1 MSEQTTR
8 TPAGEQDFAGTPRP
22 DAMLPVLD
30 EAQLEALRQ
39 VGREWDQTSAEPR
52 VWRQA
57 LPVDP
62 ALGEYPKDSEF
73 RPARFTR
80 LVPVAGRDGDLPPIQ
95 TTNAAETPLR
105 PAARVTRRVTRAL
118 IGPPLDVGA
127 IAVERMRKLVALP
140 VLSADALSSVAYGP
154 EAMLV
159 FLVLAGLPGL
169 SYSLPV
175 GGAIM
180 FLMLAVGI
188 SYRQTIRAYPQG
200 GGSYIVASQN
210 LGRMAGLMAAAGL
223 LIDYVMTVAVS
234 IASGVAAITSA
245 FPSLQPATTV
255 IGAGVIAVLLT
266 GNLRGVRQAGIV
278 FALPTYAF
286 IAAIAALVAGGLVHS
301 AARGFHPAPGG
312 HLAAV
317 QGLSVLLVLRAFASG
332 CTAMTGIEAISN
344 AVPAFKPTE
353 WRNARITLSWMTGL
367 LIAMFAGVLVI
378 TKLAG
383 IVPESSQTM
392 LSQLAHLSFGGGP
405 AYIFIQAATAAVL
418 LLAANTAYN
427 DFPRVLF
434 LMARDR
440 QAPRSFLRIGDRLT
454 FSTGI
459 VLLSLTSAVVYV
471 AFSGDTSTLL
481 PLYAVGVFLAFALSQ
496 SGMVVHWQRHRDQPH
511 WRKSLVFNATGAVLS
526 GIVFV
531 IEGITKFT
539 SGAWVALVL
548 IGLIILAALR
558 IRRYYDLAG
567 QQLALRPEETARAA
581 PPGPPAGPRVPAG
594 RPGSGPKTD
603 EDPGQIA
610 NLTIVPVVGLDRAAM
625 RALAYAAALG
635 QPTFALHVSPT
646 TEEAERFRGYWQA
659 WGDHLPLEVIVSPH
673 RALVAPLVNYVWTLH
688 QQRPDLTLTVAVPEI
703 LARHWWHRI
712 LHDRIARRLR
722 RTLDA
727 LPGVVVTSVP
737 FHLAHG

>member
-1 MSEQTTR
+1 
-8 TPAGEQDFAGTPRP
+8 
-22 DAMLPVLD
+22 
-30 EAQLEALRQ
+30 
-39 VGREWDQTSAEPR
+39 
-52 VWRQA
+52 
-57 LPVDP
+57 
-62 ALGEYPKDSEF
+62 
-73 RPARFTR
+73 
-80 LVPVAGRDGDLPPIQ
+80 
-95 TTNAAETPLR
+95 
-105 PAARVTRRVTRAL
+105 
-118 IGPPLDVGA
+118 
-127 IAVERMRKLVALP
+127 
-140 VLSADALSSVAYGP
+140 
-154 EAMLV
+154 
-159 FLVLAGLPGL
+159 
-169 SYSLPV
+169 
-175 GGAIM
+175 M

-210 LGRMAGLMAAAGL
+210 LGRVPGLMAAAGL

-255 IGAGVIAVLLT
+255 IGVAVIAVLLT

-286 IAAIAALVAGGLVHS
+286 IAAIVALVAGGLVHS
-301 AARGFHPAPGG
+301 ASRGFHPVPAG
-312 HLAAV
+312 HLAVV
-317 QGLSVLLVLRAFASG
+317 QSLSVLLVLRAFASG

-344 AVPAFKPTE
+344 AVPVFKPTE
-353 WRNARITLSWMTGL
+353 WRNARTTLSWMTGL

-378 TKLAG
+378 AKLAG

-392 LSQLAHLSFGGGP
+392 LSQLAHLSFGDGP
-405 AYIFIQAATAAVL
+405 AYVFVQAATAAVL

-434 LMARDR
+434 LMACDR
-440 QAPRSFLRIGDRLT
+440 QAPKSFLRIGDRLT

-459 VLLSLTSAVVYV
+459 VLLSLISAVVYV
-471 AFSGDTSTLL
+471 AFSGNTSSLL
-481 PLYAVGVFLAFALSQ
+481 PLYAVGVFLAFTLSQ
-496 SGMVVHWQRHRDQPH
+496 TGMVVHWRRHRDQPH

-531 IEGITKFT
+531 IEGVTKFT
-539 SGAWVALVL
+539 SGAWVAMVLLGLV
-548 IGLIILAALR
+548 ILAALR

-567 QQLALRPEETARAA
+567 QQLALRPEEAARPAA
-581 PPGPPAGPRVPAG
+581 LRAPARPRVPARRPVSVG
-594 RPGSGPKTD
+594 TMPAGPPGSGSETQD
-603 EDPGQIA
+603 DPGQITD
-610 NLTIVPVVGLDRAAM
+610 LTIVPVVSLDQAAM

-635 QPTFALHVSPT
+635 QPVFALHISPT
-646 TEEAERFRGYWQA
+646 ADEAARFRGYWRA

-673 RALVAPLVNYVWTLH
+673 RALVAPLVNYIWTLR
-688 QQRPDLTLTVAVPEI
+688 QQRPDLTLAVAVPEI
-703 LARHWWHRI
+703 MARRWWHRI
-712 LHDRIARRLR
+712 LHDGIAWRLR